1 MKTQREVFNKLFKE
15 DKTELSIEKVEL
27 AMPSLTEYSQKAQ
40 TAYNDGRTTA
50 RGVVSKAADEM
61 FDARKKISNI
71 IKDIGKQYAEVI
83 GMAEDLGVNIND
95 TKVGKN
101 FSKVSEE
108 LENYSISALELQRKI
123 EKFNI

>member
-1 MKTQREVFNKLFKE
+1 MKSRLEIILEKLPNQEV
-15 DKTELSIEKVEL
+15 ELSAQKVEL
-27 AMPSLTEYSQKAQ
+27 AMPNLTQYSQKAQ
-40 TAYNDGRTTA
+40 SEYNDAKTSA
-50 RGVVSKAADEM
+50 RGIISKAADEM

>member
-1 MKTQREVFNKLFKE
+1 MKSNIQKVYSKLPKQEV
-15 DKTELSIEKVEL
+15 ELSAHKIEL
-27 AMPSLTEYSQKAQ
+27 AMPNLTQYSQKAQ
-40 TAYNDGRTTA
+40 SEYNDAKTSA
-50 RGVVSKAADEM
+50 RGIISKAADEM

-108 LENYSISALELQRKI
+108 LEGYSISALELQRKL
-123 EKFNI
+123 EKFKI

>member
-1 MKTQREVFNKLFKE
+1 MPNLTQ
-15 DKTELSIEKVEL
+15 
-27 AMPSLTEYSQKAQ
+27 YSQKAQ
-40 TAYNDGRTTA
+40 SEYNDAKTSA
-50 RGVVSKAADEM
+50 RGIISKAADEM